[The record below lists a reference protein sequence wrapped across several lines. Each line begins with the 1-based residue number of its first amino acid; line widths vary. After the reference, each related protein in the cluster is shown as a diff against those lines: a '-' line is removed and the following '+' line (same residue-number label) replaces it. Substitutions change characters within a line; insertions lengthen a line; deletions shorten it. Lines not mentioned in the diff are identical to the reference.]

1 MKSTIIAS
9 LVLSSVLLA
18 GMNSGPASFSDFDTD
33 ANGKVNQEEFE
44 AAQQKRMSA
53 KAESGKMM
61 KNAQNAPA
69 FSDIDL
75 NGDGSFDAGEFAEHQ
90 MQQRAKNQANRG
102 MGGQG
107 MGQGQTK

>member
-1 MKSTIIAS
+1 MKSIIVTS
-9 LVLSSVLLA
+9 LFLSGILLA
-18 GMNSGPASFSDFDTD
+18 GMNGGPASFSDFDTD

-44 AAQQKRMSA
+44 AAQQKRMSV

-61 KNAQNAPA
+61 KNAQNAPT

-75 NGDGSFDAGEFAEHQ
+75 NGDGSFDAGEFAQHQ
-90 MQQRAKNQANRG
+90 VQQRAKNQANRG

-107 MGQGQTK
+107 MGQTK